1 MQGRELEEACEIH
14 RSLSALSHV
23 ISELA
28 KDSSQRQHVPFR
40 DCMLTTVLRQP
51 LYSKMAKVLL
61 IAAVSPAEQ
70 YLQESR
76 STLKF
81 ADRCAAVDIS
91 GSSPRAAGAAALR
104 VRKRTMTFSGAAAIV
119 QASVKPKAV
128 RKALAGGKKVAGAS
142 PKDAGL
148 AAGPRSATPPLRG
161 GKGAGKASAAARMK
175 STF

>member
-1 MQGRELEEACEIH
+1 
-14 RSLSALSHV
+14 
-23 ISELA
+23 
-28 KDSSQRQHVPFR
+28 
-40 DCMLTTVLRQP
+40 MLTTVLRQP

-81 ADRCAAVDIS
+81 ADRCAAVDI
-91 GSSPRAAGAAALR
+91 GRG
-104 VRKRTMTFSGAAAIV
+104 RKRTMTFSGAAAIV

-148 AAGPRSATPPLRG
+148 AAGPRSTTPPLRGGKGAGKPRSATPPVQG